1 MSGTVIEILMDFVA
15 CRVRVQR
22 EPVRDRMVSRRR
34 SGCFILLKV
43 VLYFDLCLK

>member
-22 EPVRDRMVSRRR
+22 EPVGDRMVSRRQ
-34 SGCFILLKV
+34 SG
-43 VLYFDLCLK
+43 VLEGNTIQGRD